1 MKFVLTRFLFF
12 TAPVAFAASK
22 MRAVGRHLQQ
32 VDVVVDSFKE
42 RNILNKD
49 FVPAEQPVPQDAD
62 EILVDGEMIALEM
75 TKLTPINIFTPN
87 AMYFFDGIQRG
98 DPPASSVYSSNVD
111 ATVTLTMTPEGL
123 QSISKM
129 DPITG
134 ETINVLPMEPGSDI
148 FVEITASDVNPEE
161 LRRYEFGDPVGMS
174 RRDRDLR
181 ALPEGIMARS
191 LQGCSSFRVI
201 ELAVA
206 YDSTFCAD
214 VGGSESLATAAV
226 ERIVSDASQI
236 YQQPGLCLKI
246 QIAAIDGFCD
256 PIVDPYASIIPF
268 SVSGIASEFMR
279 FITND
284 PVRSAIPRD
293 AFHLFYGGKPGFGA
307 IGFAYLDV
315 LCDNNFGFGV
325 NEITFSSNPVLQAS
339 LLAHELGYV
348 LLRMKCFLYHKCH
361 LTRFSF
367 VNEHSHNA
375 GSNHD
380 SQTGQ
385 NIMSPVICTCPSFS
399 SSSVSQINSHVASV
413 SCINP
418 EPPTAPTD
426 TPVAVPTSG
435 PTDSPTASPAGDLTS
450 KPTSSPT
457 ALPTGNPT
465 EEPTTQA
472 TGSPTGGP
480 NSSPT
485 SYPTRGPTGG
495 PTEGPTG
502 ASAHPTVGIV
512 AEPSVAPV
520 PQPTDAPIGE
530 NIILLADFSDSED
543 GFVYVPNAFFGVDSL
558 AGNYNS
564 GLHDTNAGENHDG
577 ALIVYLGGIDN
588 IPISGVSGAWRVD
601 FVLDYASDI
610 RVSIHYQEE
619 LGADNEFADYSL
631 AICEVDG
638 TLYGTNGNYFMSY
651 IQGDGDGG
659 PNIFRSYVTADLVV
673 PWLSAGT
680 HTLEVGAYLHAKDS
694 ASEDA
699 TMRIDRVQID
709 YI

>member
-236 YQQPGLCLKI
+236 Y
-246 QIAAIDGFCD
+246 
-256 PIVDPYASIIPF
+256 
-268 SVSGIASEFMR
+268 
-279 FITND
+279 
-284 PVRSAIPRD
+284 
-293 AFHLFYGGKPGFGA
+293 
-307 IGFAYLDV
+307 
-315 LCDNNFGFGV
+315 
-325 NEITFSSNPVLQAS
+325 
-339 LLAHELGYV
+339 
-348 LLRMKCFLYHKCH
+348 
-361 LTRFSF
+361 
-367 VNEHSHNA
+367 
-375 GSNHD
+375 
-380 SQTGQ
+380 
-385 NIMSPVICTCPSFS
+385 
-399 SSSVSQINSHVASV
+399 
-413 SCINP
+413 
-418 EPPTAPTD
+418 
-426 TPVAVPTSG
+426 
-435 PTDSPTASPAGDLTS
+435 
-450 KPTSSPT
+450 
-457 ALPTGNPT
+457 
-465 EEPTTQA
+465 
-472 TGSPTGGP
+472 
-480 NSSPT
+480 
-485 SYPTRGPTGG
+485 
-495 PTEGPTG
+495 
-502 ASAHPTVGIV
+502 
-512 AEPSVAPV
+512 
-520 PQPTDAPIGE
+520 
-530 NIILLADFSDSED
+530 
-543 GFVYVPNAFFGVDSL
+543 
-558 AGNYNS
+558 
-564 GLHDTNAGENHDG
+564 
-577 ALIVYLGGIDN
+577 
-588 IPISGVSGAWRVD
+588 
-601 FVLDYASDI
+601 
-610 RVSIHYQEE
+610 
-619 LGADNEFADYSL
+619 
-631 AICEVDG
+631 
-638 TLYGTNGNYFMSY
+638 
-651 IQGDGDGG
+651 
-659 PNIFRSYVTADLVV
+659 
-673 PWLSAGT
+673 
-680 HTLEVGAYLHAKDS
+680 
-694 ASEDA
+694 
-699 TMRIDRVQID
+699 
-709 YI
+709 